1 MTMKHIVRVSLFLT
15 VLVLGWPAVA
25 RAQLFEPLRFTTSFA
40 FQAGQQF
47 LPAGTYVLAPLN
59 GDNGGN
65 VFTLSDT
72 RTQVTFMMGDGLGL
86 SPDAKAQTD
95 EVIFAFDHAA
105 GHYVMCQVWDSAE
118 QSGIQVHGTYN
129 LTQAAKAREGNA
141 PTLDVIVPAA
151 PAGK

>member
-1 MTMKHIVRVSLFLT
+1 
-15 VLVLGWPAVA
+15 
-25 RAQLFEPLRFTTSFA
+25 
-40 FQAGQQF
+40 
-47 LPAGTYVLAPLN
+47 
-59 GDNGGN
+59 
-65 VFTLSDT
+65 
-72 RTQVTFMMGDGLGL
+72 MGDGLGL